1 MKIGNIGSF
10 SPLRGKCIV
19 TVGMFDGV
27 HLGHRHVI
35 ERLNREAA
43 SRGLEP
49 VVVTFD
55 CHPRIVLGK
64 ADNGFRLL
72 STADERSAL
81 LAEAGAR
88 NVAVLH
94 FTPEMAQLSTCRF
107 FNDILVGQLGI
118 RALLL
123 GYDNMFGNKSAADFD
138 RLPFEAEKNNVGLLV
153 DEALYL
159 DAVEISS
166 TQIRKAL
173 AAGDIALANRM
184 LGHPYSVSGTVV
196 PGRKVGRTMGFPT
209 ANVKPADPLK
219 AMPSDGV
226 YAVKVN
232 IDGHR
237 YVAMA
242 NLGPQPTFGEA
253 TFTFEVHIIDYN
265 GDLYGRTVTVE
276 FTRRLRDIVRFDSAE
291 ALQHQLQIDLK
302 NCRQQ

>member
-1 MKIGNIGSF
+1 MIIGNIGNF
-10 SPLRGKCIV
+10 SALRGRFIA

-27 HLGHRHVI
+27 HLGHRRVI
-35 ERLNREAA
+35 ERLNREAQ

-49 VVVTFD
+49 IVVTFD
-55 CHPRIVLGK
+55 RHPRIVLGK

-72 STADERSAL
+72 STADERGAL
-81 LAEAGAR
+81 LDEAGAE

-184 LGHPYSVSGTVV
+184 LGHSYSVSGTVV
-196 PGRKVGRTMGFPT
+196 PGRKVGRTIGFPT
-209 ANVKPADPLK
+209 ANMVASDRLK
-219 AMPSDGV
+219 ALPADGV
-226 YAVKVN
+226 YAVNATV
-232 IDGHR
+232 GGRR
-237 YVAMA
+237 YAAMA

-253 TFTFEVHIIDYN
+253 ATAFEVHIIDYS
-265 GDLYGRTVTVE
+265 GDLYGSTVRVE
-276 FTRRLRDIVRFDSAE
+276 FVRRLRDIVRFDSAE
-291 ALQHQLQIDLK
+291 ALQHQLEKDLK